1 MSTLVGRYAS
11 PGPHCQRCGSSEYF
25 SASCCSADC
34 DACAQ
39 AGATDKN
46 GERKRGKRE
55 SANPAGYVTSP
66 FKVTQ
71 PSSTE
76 AALDE

>member
-11 PGPHCQRCGSSEYF
+11 PGPHGLRCGSSEYF

-34 DACAQ
+34 DAYAQ
-39 AGATDKN
+39 AGATT
-46 GERKRGKRE
+46 RTASKRGERE

-66 FKVTQ
+66 FKVTE